1 MVYTGFSRSQ
11 LISFWYQTNKY
22 IVLKHVKQIGTLLLC
37 GLLFMRV
44 MVAPVIFLQYEFNKE
59 YIIQNYCVNK
69 NRPQL
74 HCDGKCYLAK
84 KLKAAEQNEEN
95 QSKVQV
101 FKLLIEVFHETSLS
115 LIPLRLTTQLKTPT
129 NFSYGNSYH
138 YDILFS
144 ILRPPGAV
152 S

>member
-1 MVYTGFSRSQ
+1 MKQ
-11 LISFWYQTNKY
+11 
-22 IVLKHVKQIGTLLLC
+22 VKQIGTLLLC

-59 YIIQNYCVNK
+59 YIIQTYCVNK

-84 KLKAAEQNEEN
+84 KLKAAKQNEEN
-95 QSKVQV
+95 QSKIQV
-101 FKLLIEVFHETSLS
+101 FKLLIEVFHEASLS
-115 LIPLRLTTQLKTPT
+115 LIPLTLTTQLKTLP
-129 NFSYGNSYH
+129 NFSYGNIYQ

-144 ILRPPGAV
+144 MLKPPRRGYLV

>member
-1 MVYTGFSRSQ
+1 M
-11 LISFWYQTNKY
+11 
-22 IVLKHVKQIGTLLLC
+22 LKHVKQIGTLLLC

-59 YIIQNYCVNK
+59 YIIKNYCVNK
-69 NRPQL
+69 NRLQL

-95 QSKVQV
+95 QSKIQV
-101 FKLLIEVFHETSLS
+101 FNLLIEVFHETSLN
-115 LIPLRLTTQLKTPT
+115 LIPLRLTTQLKTTP
-129 NFSYGNSYH
+129 NFSYGNIYQ
-138 YDILFS
+138 YDFLFS
-144 ILRPPGAV
+144 MFKPPRHGL